1 MNLIRDFK
9 RILLAHGRK
18 QGLIFSDVDS
28 DKTFI
33 RILSFNRKIGLGNKK
48 KVSYTKGIRI
58 SKEYKKRVSHI
69 LEYLADGGN
78 IIPYLSKQSI
88 NLTGPGDLLFNDWN
102 ILHIHLGKRKD
113 KKDPRFIERTGELL
127 FLINR
132 ETEIRVLGVYD
143 HKPSPWTKKELLQ
156 RIYDTWPEMLGII
169 KDAEL
174 NIPVIEVQKRILRK
188 SHITVFNEV
197 YDKKARRKLLVHVK
211 NALGLVCSGE
221 STADVRKY
229 NDIIRVLRLMEI
241 NLKKQ
246 EREATFSLH
255 ESNGLW
261 IVIEQNLR
269 QVCGPVKLVKLNK
282 VHML

>member
-102 ILHIHLGKRKD
+102 ILHIHLGKRKG

-229 NDIIRVLRLMEI
+229 NDIIRVLRCKCQYK
-241 NLKKQ
+241 NVQ
-246 EREATFSLH
+246 F
-255 ESNGLW
+255 
-261 IVIEQNLR
+261 
-269 QVCGPVKLVKLNK
+269 
-282 VHML
+282 